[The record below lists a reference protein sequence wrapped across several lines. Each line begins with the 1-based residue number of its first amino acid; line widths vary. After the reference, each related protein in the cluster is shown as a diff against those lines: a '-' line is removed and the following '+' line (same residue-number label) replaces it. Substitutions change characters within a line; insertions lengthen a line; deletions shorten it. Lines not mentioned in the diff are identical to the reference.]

1 MNKHGSLVMPIKL
14 LAPGKSV
21 VVDSRSASIGA
32 DVDCDVVLPREEG
45 IQPRHAT
52 IKMVAARWI
61 VESAGDWLLQADDG
75 VPGRKQWLVS
85 GSRIRLDRT
94 GPEIVFSQYEAE
106 GRCASWAPPGVTVAE
121 NERQGTCSCGV
132 CPEEDERSEVDIA
145 EGAIPSDTVEEVLA
159 ERHGLKSQEATA
171 GRRPTFFAGTRHGN
185 RRWCLPHPGP
195 SACFLDCRPTSGH
208 DHFCRARQ
216 CENAGGQEQKGA
228 HSRRASCI
236 WW

>member
-1 MNKHGSLVMPIKL
+1 MPIRIDV
-14 LAPGKSV
+14 APGKSV

-85 GSRIRLDRT
+85 GSRIRLNRT

-106 GRCASWAPPGVTVAE
+106 GHSQVSPPGVTVAE

-132 CPEEDERSEVDIA
+132 CPEASERSEVIIA

-171 GRRPTFFAGTRHGN
+171 GRRPTFRRHSGTVIGGGVCLILVLLLVFWIAGRRAGTITFAEHVN
-185 RRWCLPHPGP
+185 
-195 SACFLDCRPTSGH
+195 
-208 DHFCRARQ
+208 ARTL
-216 CENAGGQEQKGA
+216 EARTKE
-228 HSRRASCI
+228 HIRRRASCI